1 MAGPIVLAAALSRL
15 VKIKCPHCG
24 ASKTVE
30 RRKPVKHH
38 RVCSRCHKQYP
49 DPLLAKAKRK

>member
-24 ASKTVE
+24 ASKTVD

-38 RVCSRCHKQYP
+38 RVCSRCHKHFP
-49 DPLLAKAKRK
+49 DPLRAKHK

>member
-1 MAGPIVLAAALSRL
+1 MAGPIVLAAVLSRL

-30 RRKPVKHH
+30 RRKAVKHRICSHCHKKFPDPVKT
-38 RVCSRCHKQYP
+38 
-49 DPLLAKAKRK
+49 KRR